1 MICRQKIPP
10 TRFED
15 YRELNVA
22 EKRRDLPEDDLEV
35 VTPEKSR
42 VSLSQQT
49 SSPSMLFPNTSA
61 SPVEC
66 KFITPIK
73 KTSSS
78 VIIDDADPTPVPS
91 KVVNELHRTQ
101 DEKQPE
107 TTLPKSEEELD
118 IDEVEL
124 MKLLDIDDSLPPPS
138 HAISKL
144 NKTESK
150 QDNENEEVDDLFQ
163 SIIESQPCSITVHSQ
178 KEVENSLNVSN
189 LHSSVINNSFSLET
203 SQANTSIMNSTFQSK
218 PVVHPSGE
226 SFLSLDDMEEFLTDD
241 LKDLL

>member
-10 TRFED
+10 THFED

-22 EKRRDLPEDDLEV
+22 EKRRDLPEEDVEV
-35 VTPEKSR
+35 VTPKKSR

-49 SSPSMLFPNTSA
+49 SSPSMLFPNTSV

-73 KTSSS
+73 KASSS
-78 VIIDDADPTPVPS
+78 VMMDDAEQTPIPS

-107 TTLPKSEEELD
+107 TTLPKSEELD

-138 HAISKL
+138 HAISEL

-150 QDNENEEVDDLFQ
+150 QDNEKEEVDDLFQ

-178 KEVENSLNVSN
+178 KEIENSLNVSN

-218 PVVHPSGE
+218 SVAHPSGE